1 MDTGGGVKREVIDD
15 AKVLKQDGKLTA
27 IYKRASIIGVS
38 VHSTTITKEHT
49 IMRTKRALFVDM
61 GNVCI
66 PFQMHRF
73 TRKFADA
80 TGTTEAQVARA
91 LFGGQEDGKSYSHL
105 FHKFERG
112 VMTGKE
118 FLHELLCVLE
128 RKDIVKYEHFVS
140 MWTSVFG
147 KENEKIYGMLQ
158 SVKVP
163 KYLLSNTN
171 EVAWGHLSQS
181 HIVGKHFPH
190 GDHQVL
196 SFREGVVKPG
206 KEIYRRAIRK
216 AGVSFSEAILID
228 DRPENIETWTKLGGK
243 GILYNANGCAA
254 MLQYHLITNGLF
266 DF

>member
-1 MDTGGGVKREVIDD
+1 
-15 AKVLKQDGKLTA
+15 
-27 IYKRASIIGVS
+27 
-38 VHSTTITKEHT
+38 
-49 IMRTKRALFVDM
+49 MRTKRALFVGM

-118 FLHELLCVLE
+118 FLHELLSVLE

-140 MWTSVFG
+140 MWRSVFG

-171 EVAWGHLSQS
+171 EVAWGHLSES
-181 HIVGKHFPH
+181 NIVRKHFPH
-190 GDHQVL
+190 SDHQVL
-196 SFREGVVKPG
+196 SYREGVAKPG

-216 AGVSFSEAILID
+216 ANVLFSEAILID
-228 DRPENIETWTKLGGK
+228 DHQGNIDTWVELGGK
-243 GILYNANGCAA
+243 GILYNAGDCDA
-254 MLQYHLITNGLF
+254 MLKYHLIMDGF
-266 DF
+266 CDF